1 MFKKEEL
8 VGINQMQGCNLLSR
22 KFAPLLKAS
31 LTATSWNMETTS
43 KLWDLN
49 YEAES
54 PEKASFLYYPDAPN
68 TNTCK
73 EKGEGDAENKLLER
87 ERVIHQD
94 RSCLFLC
101 LETALH
107 INILQL
113 VQLSP
118 HNP

>member
-1 MFKKEEL
+1 
-8 VGINQMQGCNLLSR
+8 
-22 KFAPLLKAS
+22 
-31 LTATSWNMETTS
+31 METTS

-54 PEKASFLYYPDAPN
+54 LEKVSFLYYPDAPN

-94 RSCLFLC
+94 RACLFLY
-101 LETALH
+101 LRIVVNMNT
-107 INILQL
+107 IQL
-113 VQLSP
+113 VQPLP
-118 HNP
+118 LKL